1 MRGAQTESHKD
12 GDLVYRS
19 ILIPIDG
26 SPGSDRA
33 LEQAANLA
41 RGLETELVLL
51 HVVPDLG
58 VPSARVAGECLGLD
72 REAILREMH
81 RQGELLLARATE
93 RLRDQALE
101 GFMHP
106 HTRCLIYEAENHR
119 VSDVI
124 LRVARDESV
133 ELIAIGSHARTALP
147 EAHSAHPLLGQVA
160 ERVAH
165 GSRVPVLLVP
175 PQGLD

>member
-1 MRGAQTESHKD
+1 M
-12 GDLVYRS
+12 YRS

-33 LEQAANLA
+33 LEQAASLA

-51 HVVPDLG
+51 HIVPDFG
-58 VPSARVAGECLGLD
+58 VPAAHVAGECLGLD
-72 REAILREMH
+72 RELVARELR
-81 RQGELLLARATE
+81 RQGELLLARALE
-93 RLRDQALE
+93 RLHDQALE
-101 GFMHP
+101 GFLHP
-106 HTRCLIYEAENHR
+106 RTRCLIYEAENRR

-133 ELIAIGSHARTALP
+133 ELIAIGSQARSALLEGQAAP
-147 EAHSAHPLLGQVA
+147 PMLGHVA

-165 GSRVPVLLVP
+165 GSRGPVLLVP
-175 PQGLD
+175 PYGPD

>member
-1 MRGAQTESHKD
+1 
-12 GDLVYRS
+12 VYRS
-19 ILIPIDG
+19 ILVPIDG

-41 RGLETELVLL
+41 RGLETQLVLL
-51 HVVPDLG
+51 YVVPDLG
-58 VPSARVAGECLGLD
+58 VPSAHVAGECLGLE
-72 REAILREMH
+72 REAITREMH
-81 RQGELLLARATE
+81 RQGELLLARAME
-93 RLRDQALE
+93 RLRDQTLE
-101 GFMHP
+101 GFLHP
-106 HTRCLIYEAENHR
+106 HTRCLIYETEHYR

-133 ELIAIGSHARTALP
+133 ELIAIGSHAQPALL
-147 EAHSAHPLLGQVA
+147 ETHSAHPMLGHVA

-175 PQGLD
+175 PHGPD

>member
-1 MRGAQTESHKD
+1 M
-12 GDLVYRS
+12 YRS
-19 ILIPIDG
+19 ILVPIDG

-33 LEQAANLA
+33 LEQAASLA

-51 HVVPDLG
+51 YVVPDIG
-58 VPSARVAGECLGLD
+58 VPAARVAGECPGLD
-72 REAILREMH
+72 REAITREMH
-81 RQGELLLARATE
+81 RQGELLLARALE
-93 RLRDQALE
+93 RLRDQTLE
-101 GFMHP
+101 GFLHP
-106 HTRCLIYEAENHR
+106 HTRCLIYETENHR

-133 ELIAIGSHARTALP
+133 ELIAIGSHAQPALP
-147 EAHSAHPLLGQVA
+147 EAHSAHPMLGHVA

-175 PQGLD
+175 PHGPD